1 MSDAVKIIII
11 IFLQDS
17 SHAKYLQGIVILNQA
32 DHILFGLHTLLYC
45 IPPEYYHKLFFR
57 SMSTMTNLG
66 YVQIFTLLC
75 SEYIVTWDEYQ
86 PRFSLPRIT
95 NIMRQFGSSCKPG
108 RDVDTD
114 HLNVMTKM

>member
-1 MSDAVKIIII
+1 MSDACI

-17 SHAKYLQGIVILNQA
+17 SHAKYLQSIVIINQH

-45 IPPEYYHKLFFR
+45 MPPEYYHKLFFR

-75 SEYIVTWDEYQ
+75 SEYLVTGTSISQDLA
-86 PRFSLPRIT
+86 F
-95 NIMRQFGSSCKPG
+95 PG
-108 RDVDTD
+108 LLILCVNCEQLQTMQG
-114 HLNVMTKM
+114 H